1 MTRLPAEKPGNGGST
16 PNTARGFSLSRRV
29 LLALGVTGVQWVM
42 GSLFLSVMGA
52 EGKADFTPP
61 RPHTPSWRAQGL
73 HFSWLNG
80 LHSYILV

>member
-1 MTRLPAEKPGNGGST
+1 
-16 PNTARGFSLSRRV
+16 
-29 LLALGVTGVQWVM
+29 M